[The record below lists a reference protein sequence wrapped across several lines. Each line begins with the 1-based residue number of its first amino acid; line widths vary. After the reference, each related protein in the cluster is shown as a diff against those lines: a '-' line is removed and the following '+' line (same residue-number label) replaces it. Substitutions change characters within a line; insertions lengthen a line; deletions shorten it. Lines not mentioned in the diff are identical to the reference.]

1 MEPQPQ
7 QIPPNQM
14 MPQNPQ
20 IQIPNPYLQNQ
31 IYQIV
36 QAESPNKC
44 EKFSRFLTG
53 STNIPL
59 GVFTILMSSYLYH
72 LFCVFFNSY
81 FFFTYNILA
90 SLIDFLFAIF
100 VWSKMAI
107 KIEKTTSTVKYFYLY
122 LVNLII
128 LSFFTFTFPLARI
141 WNFILFETILIALIN
156 KNRKMQFFCCKISGK
171 YIIIFTIIYHI
182 IFNPF
187 DIVSIIVTI
196 IYAFIYKKWLIYKL
210 NISNNRVQRYELYC
224 IINILKN
231 KFKTFISLDEALNQG
246 KNNQPQVQNN
256 NNNNINNISNIN
268 NSNASF
274 VPNNMYP
281 NYYSGIPQNNQ
292 NQPPMQEYPPNAQPG
307 VDMSQN

>member
-20 IQIPNPYLQNQ
+20 IQIPNPYMQNNQ

-72 LFCVFFNSY
+72 LCCIFCNYTYLSSY
-81 FFFTYNILA
+81 YIFT
-90 SLIDFLFAIF
+90 SLINFLFAIF

-107 KIEKTTSTVKYFYLY
+107 KIEKTTSTVKYFYIFLI
-122 LVNLII
+122 NLIV
-128 LSFFTFTFPLARI
+128 LSFMTFTFPLARI

-156 KNRKMQFFCCKISGK
+156 KNRKMEFFCCKISGK
-171 YIIIFTIIYHI
+171 YIIIFTTIYHL
-182 IFNPF
+182 IFNPLN
-187 DIVSIIVTI
+187 IISIIATI
-196 IYAFIYKKWLIYKL
+196 IYAFIYKSWLIYKL
-210 NISNNRVQRYELYC
+210 NISNEKVQRYELYC
-224 IINILKN
+224 IINALKN
-231 KFKTFISLDEALNQG
+231 KFNTFISLDDTLNQG
-246 KNNQPQVQNN
+246 KNIQPQVQN
-256 NNNNINNISNIN
+256 INNNIN

-281 NYYSGIPQNNQ
+281 NYYSGIAQNNQ
-292 NQPPMQEYPPNAQPG
+292 NQPPIQAYPPNIQPG
-307 VDMSQN
+307 VNMSQN